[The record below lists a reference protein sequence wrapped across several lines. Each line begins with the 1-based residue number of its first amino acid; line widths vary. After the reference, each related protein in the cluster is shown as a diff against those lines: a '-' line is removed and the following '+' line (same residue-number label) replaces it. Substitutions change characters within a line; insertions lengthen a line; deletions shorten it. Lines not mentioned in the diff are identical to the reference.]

1 MDWQELWG
9 RPIKVD
15 FAKEDPSRIS
25 RAAEAREEA
34 PAAEEDD
41 EDVTF

>member
-15 FAKEDPSRIS
+15 FAKEDPNRIS
-25 RAAEAREEA
+25 RAAENREEA
-34 PAAEEDD
+34 VKEEDED
-41 EDVTF
+41 DVTF

>member
-15 FAKEDPSRIS
+15 FAKEDPNRIS
-25 RAAEAREEA
+25 RAAEAKEEA
-34 PAAEEDD
+34 PEAEEDD
-41 EDVTF
+41 DDVKF